1 MTTVTLTPEQE
12 SFAAQAVAE
21 GRFRDVGEVVGA
33 SLVLLQRAEAERA
46 ALIASLEAAQAGA
59 ETAQTGEDVVEV
71 LPGAQAEGERDGFAT
86 LDEVERE
93 MDEIIEAAE
102 RRRA

>member
-1 MTTVTLTPEQE
+1 MTLTPEQE

-21 GRFRDVGEVVGA
+21 GRFRDIGDVVGA
-33 SLVLLQRAEAERA
+33 SLALLQRAEAERA
-46 ALIASLEAAQAGA
+46 AFIASLEA
-59 ETAQTGEDVVEV
+59 
-71 LPGAQAEGERDGFAT
+71 AQAEGERDGFVT
-86 LDEVERE
+86 LDQVEGE

>member
-1 MTTVTLTPEQE
+1 MTLTPEQE

-46 ALIASLEAAQAGA
+46 ALIASLEAAQA
-59 ETAQTGEDVVEV
+59 
-71 LPGAQAEGERDGFAT
+71 EGERDGFAT

>member
-12 SFAAQAVAE
+12 TFAAQAVAE

-46 ALIASLEAAQAGA
+46 AFIASLEAAQAA
-59 ETAQTGEDVVEV
+59 
-71 LPGAQAEGERDGFAT
+71 GERDGFAT
-86 LDEVERE
+86 LDDVERE